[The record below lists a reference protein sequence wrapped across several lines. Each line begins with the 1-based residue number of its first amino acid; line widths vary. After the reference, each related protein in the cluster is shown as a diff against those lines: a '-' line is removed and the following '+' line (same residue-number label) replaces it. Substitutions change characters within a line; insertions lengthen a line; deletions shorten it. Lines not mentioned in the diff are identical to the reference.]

1 MYDENNTISNGNSGG
16 GEDNYL
22 PLAFIHLYFELDT
35 RYPEIDLYINTP
47 SNHPSIVNYL
57 NEIGLNF
64 VVGEASSNSFIHI
77 TPQFKFVC
85 DRDYNLEIVKF
96 DYGSVYLKKGSVVF
110 ATNLFVTNPGDAL
123 LYFAKELPSLTNMFT
138 TKQTHVGEKYYVYNG
153 SDGIVF
159 GRSYLDWMGMKVCN
173 GKPYTND
180 NSTYR
185 MYILGQELVKDFL
198 EKRFTIDTVPFTG
211 VLKNFYKGT
220 PLKRTHNERYVIT
233 DKNVTTNNFDV
244 VFDMFEEE
252 FKANKINQIHFVQR
266 DYIFDGKFPSDLL
279 EELQKFWVSD
289 TAVYK
294 VVNKFTKNNVA
305 DLVNGI
311 VIDRYAV
318 NGYRKMMVNTEKY
331 VLPHSNNRYR
341 VEHLF
346 VPNDILQFKHTLN
359 AAYVPHLGVVIMATH
374 VFFGA
379 RKHLQFTPHT
389 DLLALVKNKID
400 IKDDTVL
407 YHVGGSYYLEETY
420 FTANDVS
427 IYILVRI
434 DDDLIVRHN
443 LIRTSRKLADLQH
456 NWVLNTILN
465 LFVRKQ

>member
-1 MYDENNTISNGNSGG
+1 MSDESNTISSEND
-16 GEDNYL
+16 EIL
-22 PLAFIHLYFELDT
+22 PLVFVHLYFEIDI
-35 RYPEIDLYINTP
+35 RYPKIDSYINTP
-47 SNHPSIVNYL
+47 SNHPTIVNYL

-64 VVGEASSNSFIHI
+64 VVGEANSHTFTHI

-96 DYGSVYLKKGSVVF
+96 DYGSVFLKKGSVVF

-123 LYFAKELPSLTNMFT
+123 MYFAKEMLSLTNTYT

-159 GRSYLDWMGMKVCN
+159 GRSYLDWMGMKMCN
-173 GKPYTND
+173 GKPYTNN
-180 NSTYR
+180 NSLYR
-185 MYILGQELVKDFL
+185 MYILGMETAEMFVQ
-198 EKRFTIDTVPFTG
+198 KRFTMEMVTFEG
-211 VLKNFYKGT
+211 QLKNFYKGT
-220 PLKRTHNERYVIT
+220 PLRRTFNEQYVIN
-233 DKNVTTNNFDV
+233 DKTVITNNYDV
-244 VFDMFEEE
+244 VFDMFVEE
-252 FKANKINQIHFVQR
+252 FEANKINQIHFVQR
-266 DYIFDGKFPSDLL
+266 DYIFDGKFPADLL
-279 EELQKFWVSD
+279 MELQKFWVSD
-289 TAVYK
+289 TAIYK
-294 VVNKFTKNNVA
+294 IVNKFTKTDVV

-311 VIDRYAV
+311 VIDRYAT
-318 NGYRKMMVNTEKY
+318 NAYRKMMVNTDKY
-331 VLPHSNNRYR
+331 VMPNSHQSC
-341 VEHLF
+341 VEYLF

-374 VFFGA
+374 AFFGA
-379 RKHLQFTPHT
+379 RKHLQFIPFT
-389 DLLALVKNKID
+389 DLNTLVKNKID

-420 FTANDVS
+420 FTTNDVS

>member
-1 MYDENNTISNGNSGG
+1 MYDENYTVNSGDAD
-16 GEDNYL
+16 ENL

-47 SNHPSIVNYL
+47 SNHSTIVNYL

-64 VVGEASSNSFIHI
+64 VVSEANSHSFTHI

-96 DYGSVYLKKGSVVF
+96 DYGSVFLKKGSVVF

-123 LYFAKELPSLTNMFT
+123 LYFAKEIPSLTNVFT
-138 TKQTHVGEKYYVYNG
+138 TKQTYVGEKYYVYNG

-173 GKPYTND
+173 GKPYTSN
-180 NSTYR
+180 NSLYR

-198 EKRFTIDTVPFTG
+198 EKDFTIDTVPFVG
-211 VLKNFYKGT
+211 QLKNFYKGT
-220 PLKRTHNERYVIT
+220 PLRRTQNERYVIT
-233 DKNVTTNNFDV
+233 DKTVTSNNYDV

-266 DYIFDGKFPSDLL
+266 DYIFDGKFPADLL
-279 EELQKFWVSD
+279 LELQKFWVSD

-294 VVNKFTKNNVA
+294 VVNKFTKTDVI

-318 NGYRKMMVNTEKY
+318 NVYRKMMVNMDKY
-331 VLPHSNNRYR
+331 VMPHSHQTR

-346 VPNDILQFKHTLN
+346 VPNDILQFRHTLN

-379 RKHLQFTPHT
+379 RRHIQFTPHT
-389 DLLALVKNKID
+389 DLNALVKNKID
-400 IKDDTVL
+400 IKEDTVL
-407 YHVGGSYYLEETY
+407 YHVGGSYYLEETF
-420 FTANDVS
+420 FTANNVS

-443 LIRTSRKLADLQH
+443 LIRTSHKLTDLQH